1 MVAGSNPAGRANFL
15 FFARP
20 PEVFML
26 EICIDTLAGID
37 AAIEGGA
44 DRLELC
50 AALAVGGLTP
60 PLSLVTRAA
69 AAPIPSHLL
78 CRPRDGDFCYG
89 PAEAAM
95 VADDI
100 RLAAEAGLAGV
111 VIGASA
117 ADYRLD
123 AELLASWVAH
133 ARAEGAKAG
142 RTLSLTL
149 HRAFDLVPDPL
160 EALETAIALGFD
172 RILTSGCAPRAADA
186 LDTLAALARQ
196 AEGRI
201 RILAGS
207 GIDATNAR
215 AILAT
220 GVPEIHAS
228 CRSPGGTPGEAE
240 QRFGFQTGPGL
251 HTDPEKVAAL
261 RRILADYRTLNS
273 TNI

>member
-1 MVAGSNPAGRANFL
+1 
-15 FFARP
+15 
-20 PEVFML
+20 ML

-37 AAIEGGA
+37 AAIAGGA

-60 PLSLVTRAA
+60 PRSLITRAA
-69 AAPIPSHLL
+69 AAPIPAHLL
-78 CRPRDGDFCYG
+78 ARPRDGDFRYG
-89 PAEAAM
+89 AGEAAM

-123 AELLASWVAH
+123 ADLLATWVAH
-133 ARAEGAKAG
+133 ARTEGAKAG

-149 HRAFDLVPDPL
+149 HRAFDLCPDPL

-172 RILTSGCAPRAADA
+172 RILTSGCQPRAADA
-186 LDTLAALARQ
+186 LETFTALARQ
-196 AEGRI
+196 AQGRI
-201 RILAGS
+201 IILAGS
-207 GIDATNAR
+207 GVDATNAR
-215 AILAT
+215 ALLST
-220 GVPEIHAS
+220 GVPELHAS
-228 CRSPGGTPGEAE
+228 CRSPGDTPGEAE
-240 QRFGFQTGPGL
+240 QRFGFQTGPSL
-251 HTDPEKVAAL
+251 HTDPAKVSAL
-261 RRILADYRTLNS
+261 RAILDEHRTLNS